1 MKTLKIFILLNI
13 LFLHNAQSQIFVN
26 ASATGSGNGSSWV
39 NAYPNL
45 QNAITAATSGQEIW
59 VQTGIYYPSLDRNG
73 VIPANPRNATFV
85 LKEGVKLYG
94 GFAGT
99 ETILSERNPE
109 ANVTV
114 LSGDI
119 GVGNDDTDNI
129 YTLLLCVDL
138 TSSSRIDGF
147 TVTKANNN
155 RPSGNVTIASYV
167 VNQNSGGAG
176 WILSSDIVITNNKFI
191 GNKSGSVAGGLFIRY
206 GSIQTFVNNVFTANE
221 SVNQAGAIYS
231 IDSSISFENCIF
243 SDNIAGAGAAA
254 YIYNN
259 GVSSGNISNCTFTNN
274 KSKADGG
281 ALLFYASDP
290 LVRNEITITDCSFD
304 KNSCFIPNGV
314 LNGLGVIATRG
325 GAIYADRTNLS
336 ISRCSFT
343 NHTIKFLNSGSA
355 SGGAISLG
363 NDTATKID
371 KCNFINNSALPYIS
385 GNSASGGAIDVS
397 SEIEISNCVFA
408 GNHSAG
414 SGGAI
419 ELTTTGSTKN
429 KIAVANC
436 VFTQN
441 TANLN
446 AGAIY
451 YGTALPSYPTG
462 FTNLTFYANSAQ
474 LQGGALYFS
483 SFSQLQQT
491 TQLQNCIFE
500 GNSPNEIAYYSTFKS
515 TNLLAS
521 NNRYQTDNFSG
532 SLFNDATNLIGKDGV
547 WGTVDDGLRINVC
560 SLVVDAGINTGLILP
575 GTQNLW
581 IQGDL
586 DITGNKRIRGSQLD
600 LGAYESDANASPI
613 LTSPLPSIVVN
624 AGEIQKVINLDNY
637 FSIAAG
643 STNSY
648 AITSVNP
655 ESGLYQAI
663 IADSMLKI
671 SFHETLTGS
680 GQISVSALNAC
691 GLVSN
696 ETINITV
703 NSNLSTEDM
712 HIDGSLF
719 LYPNPAGDILMVSGS
734 NPIYSY
740 KIINVLGQTIQN
752 SLFDSRKVNVKDLAS
767 GVYYIIINSNDK
779 FYRLKFYKK

>member
-13 LFLHNAQSQIFVN
+13 LFLHNVQSQIFVN

-45 QNAITAATSGQEIW
+45 QNAINAATSGQEIW
-59 VQTGIYYPSLDRNG
+59 VQTGIYYPSMDRNG
-73 VIPANPRNATFV
+73 AIPANPRNAIFV

-94 GFAGT
+94 GFAGA
-99 ETILSERNPE
+99 ETILSERNPD
-109 ANVTV
+109 ANITV

-191 GNKSGSVAGGLFIRY
+191 GNKSGSSAGGLFIRY
-206 GSIQTFVNNVFTANE
+206 GSIQKFVNNVFTANE
-221 SVNQAGAIYS
+221 SVNQAGAIYG
-231 IDSSISFENCIF
+231 IESSISFDHCIF
-243 SDNIAGAGAAA
+243 TNNFAGAGAAV
-254 YIYNN
+254 YIYDN

-290 LVRNEITITDCSFD
+290 LVRNEITITDSKFD
-304 KNSCFIPNGV
+304 NNSCILGV
-314 LNGLGVIATRG
+314 YNGLSVNATRG
-325 GAIYADRTNLS
+325 GAIYSDRTNLN
-336 ISRCSFT
+336 ISRSSFT
-343 NHTIKFLNSGSA
+343 NHTIKFKNSGSA
-355 SGGAISLG
+355 SGGAINLG
-363 NDTATKID
+363 VNTATKID
-371 KCNFINNSALPYIS
+371 KCNFINNSALPNTT
-385 GNSASGGAIDVS
+385 GNSASGGAIDAS
-397 SEIEISNCVFA
+397 SEIAINNCIFA

-414 SGGAI
+414 SAGAI

-436 VFTQN
+436 VFIQN
-441 TANLN
+441 TADLN

-462 FTNLTFYANSAQ
+462 FTNLTFYANNAT
-474 LQGGALYFS
+474 QGGAIYFS
-483 SFSQLQQT
+483 SYSQIQQT
-491 TQLQNCIFE
+491 TQLNNCIFE
-500 GNSPNEIAYYSTFKS
+500 GNSANEIAYSATFDSSK
-515 TNLLAS
+515 LLKS
-521 NNRYQTDNFSG
+521 NNLYQTDNFSG
-532 SLFNDATNLIGKDGV
+532 SLFQNAANPIGNDGV
-547 WGTVDDGLRINVC
+547 WGTIDDGLHLNLC
-560 SLVVDAGINTGLILP
+560 SLIVDAGINNGLILP
-575 GTQNLW
+575 GTENLW
-581 IQGDL
+581 TQDDL
-586 DITGNKRIRGSQLD
+586 DITGNTRIRGAQVD
-600 LGAYESDANASPI
+600 LGAYESVANAATI
-613 LTSPLPSIVVN
+613 LTSPLPVVVVN
-624 AGEIQKVINLDNY
+624 AGGAQTVINLDNY

-648 AITSVNP
+648 VITSTNP

-663 IADSMLKI
+663 IANSILTI
-671 SFHETLTGS
+671 SFHETLIGS
-680 GQISVSALNAC
+680 GLISVSALNAC

-696 ETINITV
+696 EIINVTV
-703 NSNLSTEDM
+703 TSNLSTEDM
-712 HIDGSLF
+712 HMDDSLF
-719 LYPNPAGDILMVSGS
+719 LYPNPAKDVLMVSGS
-734 NPIYSY
+734 YPIHSY

-752 SLFDSRKVNVKDLAS
+752 SLFDVRQADVKDLAN
-767 GVYYIIINSNDK
+767 GVYYIIINSDDK